1 MSGELSGKFGQV
13 TKVRN
18 LIILA
23 VTDIVLFLI
32 ANIAYG
38 GGNQHGLRNDV
49 SNVAWAVFLVG
60 FFLLMV
66 LGIACIARALRR
78 RAKAHA

>member
-13 TKVRN
+13 MRGRN
-18 LIILA
+18 LIILG
-23 VTDIVLFLI
+23 VVDVVLFI
-32 ANIAYG
+32 VANVAYG
-38 GGNQHGLRNDV
+38 GGNQHGLRNNL

-60 FFLLMV
+60 FFVLV
-66 LGIACIARALRR
+66 ALGIASIARAIRR